1 LTIDTGAKERSVG
14 VAVEQES
21 LPKHIA
27 LISYHSSPL
36 AEPGA
41 GDAGGMSV
49 YVRQT
54 AEALA
59 RRGVRTDVYTRRTAD
74 LPRLTELFPG
84 VRVIFIEAG
93 PLDAKKEELA
103 AYIPEFTAGVSAFA
117 ASQRLSYDI
126 VHSHYWQSGLVGKV
140 LAQRWHAAFVHS
152 NHTLGLVK
160 NRSLAAGDLPEPEA
174 RILGEGEVVAAAD
187 VLITS
192 TDEEFESLACLYG
205 AAHDRLKTIFPGV
218 NHEMFFPGDRDAA
231 RQELDLGNEAI
242 LLYVGRVQPLK
253 GIELA
258 LRGVAE
264 LAPRLERD
272 LRLLVVGGP
281 SGQSGEQEMER
292 LQHLT
297 DELCISEKVVFTGPQ
312 PHIRLPLFYRA
323 ADVAVVVSHSE
334 SFGLVALEAAACGT
348 PVVGTSVGGLSHIV
362 NDGASGYLLD
372 SRDPKLLA
380 RRLQPLLQDESLRGR
395 FSAEAERAARRFSWI
410 GASDALLDLY
420 TCLMNESSSELC
432 TC

>member
-1 LTIDTGAKERSVG
+1 MDG
-14 VAVEQES
+14 VEPQTF
-21 LPKHIA
+21 PKHIA

-74 LPRLTELFPG
+74 LPRVTELFPG

-93 PLDAKKEELA
+93 PLDAPKEELA
-103 AYIPEFTAGVSAFA
+103 TFLTEFTAGVSAFA
-117 ASQRLSYDI
+117 ASQRINYDI
-126 VHSHYWQSGLVGKV
+126 VHSHYWQSGLAGKV

-160 NRSLAAGDLPEPEA
+160 NRSLAAGDLPEPEV

-192 TDEEFESLACLYG
+192 TDEEFENLACLYG

-218 NHEMFFPGDRDAA
+218 NHEMFFPGDQDAA
-231 RQELDLGNEAI
+231 RQELGLGDQAI

-258 LRGVAE
+258 LRGLAE
-264 LAPRLERD
+264 LVPQLDRD
-272 LRLLVVGGP
+272 VRLLVVGGP
-281 SGQSGEQEMER
+281 SGQSGEQEMAR

-297 DELCISEKVVFTGPQ
+297 KELGISDRVVFTGPQ
-312 PHIRLPLFYRA
+312 PHARLPLFYRA

-362 NDGASGYLLD
+362 DNGASGYLLD
-372 SRDPKLLA
+372 RRDSKLLA
-380 RRLQPLLQDESLRGR
+380 RYLQPLLEDSSLRAR
-395 FSAEAERAARRFSWI
+395 FSVEAERAASRFSWM
-410 GASDALLDLY
+410 GASDALLELY
-420 TCLMNESSSELC
+420 ACLMNESSAELC

>member
-1 LTIDTGAKERSVG
+1 MIDEITGSRE
-14 VAVEQES
+14 
-21 LPKHIA
+21 LPKQIA

-59 RRGVRTDVYTRRTAD
+59 RRGVRADVYTRRTAD
-74 LPRLTELFPG
+74 LPRVVELFPG
-84 VRVIFIEAG
+84 VRVVCIEAG
-93 PLDAKKEELA
+93 PFGTGKEDLIH
-103 AYIPEFTAGVSAFA
+103 YLSEFTAGVSAFA
-117 ASQRLSYDI
+117 ATQRLRYDV
-126 VHSHYWQSGLVGKV
+126 VHSHYWQSGLAGKV
-140 LAQRWHAAFVHS
+140 LAQRWRAPFVHS

-160 NRSLAAGDLPEPEA
+160 NRSLTAGDLPEPEM
-174 RILGEGEVVAAAD
+174 RIRGEGEVVAAAD

-192 TDEEFESLACLYG
+192 TDEEFENLACLYG

-218 NHEMFFPGDRDAA
+218 DHEMFFPGDKQASRH
-231 RQELDLGNEAI
+231 ELGIGDEAV

-258 LRGVAE
+258 LRGLAE
-264 LAPRLERD
+264 LAPQLERD
-272 LRLLVVGGP
+272 VRLLIVGGP
-281 SGQSGEQEMER
+281 SGLSGEEEFDR
-292 LQHLT
+292 LHRLT
-297 DELCISEKVVFTGPQ
+297 AELEITESVVFTGPQ
-312 PHIRLPLFYRA
+312 PHPRLPVFYRA

-334 SFGLVALEAAACGT
+334 SFGLVALEAAACGA

-362 NDGASGYLLD
+362 ADGVSGYLLD
-372 SRDPKLLA
+372 RRDPQLLA
-380 RRLQPLLQDESLRGR
+380 QRLKPLLEDGSLRQQ
-395 FSAEAERAARRFSWI
+395 FSAEAERAAKRFSWT
-410 GASDALLDLY
+410 GATDTLLELY
-420 TCLMNESSSELC
+420 ACLMNETPAELC

>member
-1 LTIDTGAKERSVG
+1 MIEATDVRV
-14 VAVEQES
+14 
-21 LPKHIA
+21 LPKRIA

-59 RRGVRTDVYTRRTAD
+59 RRGVRADVYTRRTVD
-74 LPRLTELFPG
+74 LPRVVELFPG
-84 VRVIFIEAG
+84 VRVVCIEAG
-93 PLDAKKEELA
+93 PFEAGKEDLIG
-103 AYIPEFTAGVSAFA
+103 YLSEFTAGVSAFA
-117 ASQRLSYDI
+117 AAQHLSYDA
-126 VHSHYWQSGLVGKV
+126 VHSHYWQSGLAGKE
-140 LAQRWHAAFVHS
+140 LAQRWRAPFVHS

-160 NRSLAAGDLPEPEA
+160 NQSLPEGDVPEPEM
-174 RILGEGEVVAAAD
+174 RIRGEAEVVAAAD

-192 TDEEFESLACLYG
+192 TDEEFENLACLYG

-218 NHEMFFPGDRDAA
+218 DHEMFFPGDKDAS
-231 RQELDLGNEAI
+231 RRELGLGNEAL

-258 LRGVAE
+258 LRGLAE
-264 LAPRLERD
+264 LAPKLDRD
-272 LRLLVVGGP
+272 VRLLIVGGP
-281 SGQSGEQEMER
+281 SGPSGEEEMDR
-292 LQHLT
+292 LYLLT
-297 DELCISEKVVFTGPQ
+297 AELGITENVIFTGPQ
-312 PHIRLPLFYRA
+312 PHQRLPVFYRA
-323 ADVAVVVSHSE
+323 ADAAVVVSHSE

-362 NDGASGYLLD
+362 SDGVSGYLLD
-372 SRDPKLLA
+372 RRDPKLLA
-380 RRLQPLLQDESLRGR
+380 QRLNPLLEDASLRR
-395 FSAEAERAARRFSWI
+395 KFSAQAEQAAARFSWV
-410 GASDALLDLY
+410 GATDSLLELY
-420 TCLMNESSSELC
+420 ACLMNESSAELC

>member
-1 LTIDTGAKERSVG
+1 VSVEP
-14 VAVEQES
+14 VVEARN
-21 LPKHIA
+21 LLKRIA

-59 RRGVRTDVYTRRTAD
+59 RRSVRTDIYTRRTVE
-74 LPRLTELFPG
+74 LPRVIELFPG
-84 VRVIFIEAG
+84 VCVICVDAG
-93 PLDAKKEELA
+93 PFDAPKEELTSYLA
-103 AYIPEFTAGVSAFA
+103 DFTAGVSAFA
-117 ASQRLSYDI
+117 ASQRLTYDI
-126 VHSHYWQSGLVGKV
+126 VHSHYWQSGLAGKV

-160 NRSLAAGDLPEPEA
+160 NLSLAAGDVPEPEA
-174 RILGEGEVVAAAD
+174 RIRGEGEVVGAAD

-192 TDEEFESLACLYG
+192 TDEEFQDLACLYG

-218 NHEMFFPGDRDAA
+218 DHEMFFPGDQKAA
-231 RQELDLGNEAI
+231 RDELGLGDEAT

-258 LRGVAE
+258 LRGLAE
-264 LAPRLERD
+264 LLPLMDRPVQ
-272 LRLLVVGGP
+272 LLVVGGP
-281 SGQSGEQEMER
+281 SGQTGEREMAR
-292 LQHLT
+292 LRALS
-297 DELCISEKVVFTGPQ
+297 DELGIAGNVVFTGPQ
-312 PHIRLPLFYRA
+312 PHPRLPVFYRA
-323 ADVAVVVSHSE
+323 ADAAVVVSHSE

-362 NDGASGYLLD
+362 SDGSSGYLLED
-372 SRDPKLLA
+372 RDPSQLA
-380 RRLQPLLQDESLRGR
+380 RRLLSLLQDPSLRKR
-395 FSAEAERAARRFSWI
+395 FAREAERAASRFSWT
-410 GASDALLDLY
+410 GATDELLALY
-420 TCLMNESSSELC
+420 ECLMNETSAELC